1 MMNQIIGYCGI
12 LCSKCP
18 AYIAKQEDN
27 DELRKKTAEEWSKQ
41 FDHTFAPEDVN
52 CDGCL
57 ATDGAHIGYCSMCE
71 IRKCGQE
78 KQVIN
83 CAYCDD
89 YGCEKLEKFLSQAPD
104 AKKRLE
110 EIRANK

>member
-1 MMNQIIGYCGI
+1 MDEIIGYCGI

-18 AYIAKQEDN
+18 AYIAKQEN
-27 DELRKKTAEEWSKQ
+27 NEELRKKTAEEWSKQ
-41 FDHTFAPEDVN
+41 FEHTFGPEDVN
-52 CDGCL
+52 CDGCIE
-57 ATDGAHIGYCSMCE
+57 TDGVHIGYCSMCE

-78 KQVIN
+78 REVTN

-89 YGCEKLEKFLSQAPD
+89 YGCEKLGKFLSQVPD

-110 EIRANK
+110 DIRASR